1 MGSESSVPGPDRRTP
16 AEYPIVRQSK
26 VVALLL
32 AASTASVSFA
42 QGALGLVR
50 YDGDKVVQVRLDTEK
65 QVEFMRDLGADM
77 WSHRGGV
84 GLREYRVTP
93 DQLRDL
99 ENSGIAFD
107 VVVPNVQSLV
117 DAERASLLA
126 PRGGADYFESY
137 HRYEDMSQFV
147 NDLQL
152 AHPGRATRVSV
163 GQSLEGREIFGVKI
177 SGDNGPSQK
186 PAVVFSAMQHAREWI
201 AGTTALYLANE
212 LLEGYGVDGAVTS
225 ALDAV
230 DVYIVP
236 IVNPDGY
243 VWTWDVERLWRKN
256 RRNNGGGTIGVDT
269 NRNFSVGWGLN
280 GGSDNFGS
288 SELYRG
294 VAPFSEPESAA
305 LANFIESIPTV
316 RAHVDLHCYS
326 ELILS
331 PWGWTEDPTDDAAAF
346 DSLNASL
353 QDAIA
358 GVHGRV
364 YTAGPAGSTLYIAS
378 GTAPDWSYGELG
390 AFGWTFELRPAT
402 AGQGGFVIPPD
413 QIVPTGEEIFPAVL
427 VLTEFAANDI
437 YFNSLREPAY
447 VDAASGAEVS
457 IGATPTR
464 GTDINESASALRY
477 RVGATGPFSSAPLS
491 FGAMNVATGAFPPAV
506 CGQSVEYY
514 FEIVTATGTQ
524 TFPVEGAS
532 SPLSLTAFDA
542 AIALEDDFASDLG
555 WTVGATGDAATT
567 GVWVRGVP
575 NATNYQ
581 PSSGDPNGSGGECFY
596 TGFSAPGAGDG
607 AEDIDGGATTFTSPL
622 FDAASASGEAFL
634 SYSRWLGSN
643 GSGGSD
649 YLRTFLSNDG
659 GSSWTLVDSVTED
672 TRVWTPRQIRV
683 ADYLTPT
690 STMRVRFVAADA
702 GSPSVSEAA
711 VDDVRIVLLGCASLS
726 GDINGDGVVN
736 FTDLNGVLG
745 SFGATGAPGFN
756 PADVDND
763 GDVDFTDL
771 NTVLANFGATN

>member
-1 MGSESSVPGPDRRTP
+1 M
-16 AEYPIVRQSK
+16 RQTQ

-32 AASTASVSFA
+32 AASAASVSFA

-50 YDGDKVVQVRLDTEK
+50 YDNDKVVRIDVQTEK
-65 QVEFMRDLGADM
+65 QTEFMRDLGADM
-77 WSHRGGV
+77 WSHRGGL

-93 DQLRDL
+93 TQLDAL
-99 ENSGIAFD
+99 EKSGIAFD
-107 VVVPNVQSLV
+107 VVVQNVQALV
-117 DAERASLLA
+117 DAERASILA
-126 PRGGADYFESY
+126 PRGLGGYFESY
-137 HRYEDMSQFV
+137 QRYEDMSQFV

-152 AHPGRATRVSV
+152 AHPDRAARVSV

-177 SGDNGPSQK
+177 TGANGSGQK
-186 PAVVFSAMQHAREWI
+186 PAVVFSAMQHAREWA

-212 LLEGYGVDGAVTS
+212 LLEGYGVDAQITS

-236 IVNPDGY
+236 VVNPDGY

-256 RRNNGGGTIGVDT
+256 RRVNGGGTFGVDL
-269 NRNFSVGWGLN
+269 NRNFSIGWGLN
-280 GGSDNFGS
+280 GGSDTDTDS
-288 SELYRG
+288 DLYRG
-294 VAPFSEPESAA
+294 TAPFSEPESAA
-305 LANFIESIPTV
+305 LANFIEAIPNV

-331 PWGWTEDPTDDAAAF
+331 PWGWTEDPTPDAAAY
-346 DSLNASL
+346 DSLNSSL

-402 AGQGGFVIPPD
+402 AGQGGFVLPPD
-413 QIVPTGEEIFPAVL
+413 QIIPTGEEILPALL
-427 VLTEFAANDI
+427 VVTEFAAADI
-437 YFNSLREPAY
+437 YFAGLREPAY
-447 VDAASGAEVS
+447 IDAASGAEVS

-464 GTDINESASALRY
+464 GAAIDESSSALRY
-477 RVGATGPFSSAPLS
+477 RVGGAGPFQSAPLS
-491 FGAMNVATGAFPPAV
+491 FGAMHVATGQFPPAV
-506 CGQSVEYY
+506 CGQDVEYY
-514 FEIVTATGTQ
+514 FEIVTASGTQ
-524 TFPVEGAS
+524 TYPADGAT
-532 SPLSLTAFDA
+532 SPRALTAFDA
-542 AIALEDDFASDLG
+542 TIALEDDFTSDLG

-581 PSSGDPNGSGGECFY
+581 PGSGDPNGSGGECYY
-596 TGFSAPGAGDG
+596 TGFSSPGASDG
-607 AEDIDGGATTFTSPL
+607 AQDIDGGATTFTSPII
-622 FDAASASGEAFL
+622 DASGAAGEAYL

-659 GSSWTLVDSVTED
+659 GSTWTLVDSVTQD

-683 ADYLTPT
+683 ADFLSPT
-690 STMRVRFVAADA
+690 STMRVRFVAADG

-711 VDDVRIVLLGCASLS
+711 VDDVRILLLGCASLA

-736 FTDLNGVLG
+736 FSDLNGVLG
-745 SFGATGAPGFN
+745 SFGATGAPGFD
-756 PADVDND
+756 PADTDND
-763 GDVDFTDL
+763 GDVDFVDL
-771 NTVLANFGATN
+771 NTVLANFGASN